1 MHTERIYGLFGEQ
14 RARRKPFIE
23 EGNGMKAIARL
34 GVAVAMTAA
43 LMLGFAGTAS
53 ASAVFETE
61 VHVRACGPDAVDLWE
76 DCHGNPVEG
85 YTVGGS
91 YLDDTLQPVTC
102 ETGADG
108 NCYFS
113 VGGERPSYAYLYVEA
128 DVIAYYCSS
137 ESGNVT
143 WAEDEPFWSYTS
155 LDVDTLV
162 VCDFYIY
169 DENAG
174 ADAPALP
181 DTGAGP
187 MTQGANIGLL
197 LAGVVALGGLA
208 VASRRAAVR

>member
-1 MHTERIYGLFGEQ
+1 
-14 RARRKPFIE
+14 
-23 EGNGMKAIARL
+23 MKAIVRL
-34 GVAVAMTAA
+34 GAAIAMTAA

-85 YTVGGS
+85 YTVNGY
-91 YLDDTLQPVTC
+91 YLDDAYGPATC

-113 VGGERPSYAYLYVEA
+113 VGSEAMAYGQIDFEA
-128 DVIAYYCSS
+128 DEFIAVYCLS

-143 WAEDEPFWSYTS
+143 WEEDEVSVLWTYTS

-162 VCDFYIY
+162 VCDLYVY
-169 DENAG
+169 DETVGNAG
-174 ADAPALP
+174 GAGLP
-181 DTGAGP
+181 NTGAGVSG
-187 MTQGANIGLL
+187 QGANLGLL

>member
-1 MHTERIYGLFGEQ
+1 
-14 RARRKPFIE
+14 
-23 EGNGMKAIARL
+23 MKAIARL

-85 YTVGGS
+85 YLVKGYYLADSGS
-91 YLDDTLQPVTC
+91 QGSCNTD
-102 ETGADG
+102 ADG

-113 VGGERPSYAYLYVEA
+113 VSGEDISYAEVDFE
-128 DVIAYYCSS
+128 VGEFIAIYCSS
-137 ESGNVT
+137 ESENVT
-143 WAEDEPFWSYTS
+143 FPDDSLREDLLLWEYTS
-155 LDVDTLV
+155 EDVDSYV
-162 VCDFYIY
+162 VCDAYIY
-169 DENAG
+169 DETVGNAG
-174 ADAPALP
+174 AGMPN
-181 DTGAGP
+181 TGAGVSG
-187 MTQGANIGLL
+187 QGANLGLL